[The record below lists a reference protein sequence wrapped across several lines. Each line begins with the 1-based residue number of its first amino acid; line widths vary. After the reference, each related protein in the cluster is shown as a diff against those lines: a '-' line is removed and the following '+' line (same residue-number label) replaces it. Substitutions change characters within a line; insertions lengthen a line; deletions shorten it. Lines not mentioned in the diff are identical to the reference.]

1 MADLKEIGRLGLNR
15 WGGHISE
22 EFLPELSGIK
32 GVRVYQEMSDNDSTV
47 GAILFA
53 IKMLIRQA
61 SWSVLNSISFL
72 REKNQHVVLTCYAKY
87 VTRS

>member
-1 MADLKEIGRLGLNR
+1 MNEEYGRTGAKR
-15 WGGHISE
+15 WQGRYRE
-22 EFLPELSGIK
+22 EFERDLQGIR
-32 GVRVYQEMSDNDSTV
+32 GVHTYQEMSENDDVV

-53 IKMLIRQA
+53 IKMLIRQT